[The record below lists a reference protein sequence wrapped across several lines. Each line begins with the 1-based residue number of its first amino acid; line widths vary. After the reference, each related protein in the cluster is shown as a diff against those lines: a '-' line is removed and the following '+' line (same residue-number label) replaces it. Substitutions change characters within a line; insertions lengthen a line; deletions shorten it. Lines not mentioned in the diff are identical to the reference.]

1 MALWHFNKIVHKAL
15 TGFMAVWLSGVVFL
29 LCCQTM
35 NAKAMAA
42 DSCPLAKKSEHCN
55 KAKKADQKGP
65 VIEFKRESRVECC
78 SFLQAVFDKARKVEQ
93 GQEQVAIAPKVSP
106 VRFVPPIR
114 KSILPTFTATH
125 TRVQDRHGTFK
136 RNCVFRI

>member
-55 KAKKADQKGP
+55 KAKKADQKSP
-65 VIEFKRESRVECC
+65 VFEFKGESRVECC
-78 SFLQAVFDKARKVEQ
+78 SFLQAVFDKARKIEQ
-93 GQEQVAIAPKVSP
+93 GQEQVAITPKVSP
-106 VRFVPPIR
+106 VRFAPPTPA
-114 KSILPTFTATH
+114 SILPTFTTLH
-125 TRVQDRHGTFK
+125 SHVQDRHGTFK

>member
-1 MALWHFNKIVHKAL
+1 MGLRHLNKIVHKAL

-35 NAKAMAA
+35 NAKAIAA
-42 DSCPLAKKSEHCN
+42 ESCPLAKKSEHCN
-55 KAKKADQKGP
+55 KAKKAIRKGP
-65 VIEFKRESRVECC
+65 FIEFKGESRVECC

-106 VRFVPPIR
+106 VRFVPPIPE
-114 KSILPTFTATH
+114 SILPTFTVTH
-125 TRVQDRHGTFK
+125 SRVQDRHGTFL